1 VAVLLDS
8 GIVYA
13 YYDRS
18 DRWHRA
24 AVELVREELGGLL
37 LPAPVVPEVDH
48 LLGVRLGREARQ
60 LFYGGLVEA
69 SFLQVDL
76 PQDRIPRVA
85 EIDAQFVELELGF
98 VDSAIV
104 ALAEAIGVARV
115 ATTDRR
121 HFESL
126 ARAFGLE
133 LIPALPQAQ
142 VVARPSRSRAPKR
155 GRRA

>member
-1 VAVLLDS
+1 MALLLDT

-24 AVELVREELGGLL
+24 AAELVAAEAGGLL

-48 LLGVRLGREARQ
+48 LLGVRLGAEARR
-60 LFYGGLVEA
+60 LFYRGLVEA
-69 SFLQVDL
+69 SYLLVDV
-76 PQDRIPRVA
+76 PQERVSRI
-85 EIDAQFVELELGF
+85 VELEAGFADLDLGF

-104 ALAEAIGVARV
+104 VVAETLGVRRV

-121 HFESL
+121 HFEPL
-126 ARAFGLE
+126 ARAFDLE
-133 LIPALPQAQ
+133 LLP
-142 VVARPSRSRAPKR
+142 
-155 GRRA
+155 